1 MGRFPDQVQEPSGA
15 EHMKGKDNMEEIE
28 TMMETTVE
36 GEDWTQVG
44 DEEVTEKMVG
54 KLSNKLPIVPLILTT
69 KEANAMARRF
79 RRNGLRAWR
88 RLITSLN
95 QDAFDGCE
103 DDI

>member
-1 MGRFPDQVQEPSGA
+1 
-15 EHMKGKDNMEEIE
+15 MKGKDNMEEIE

-44 DEEVTEKMVG
+44 DEDVMEKMVG

-69 KEANAMARRF
+69 KEANTIARRF

-88 RLITSLN
+88 RLTTSLN
-95 QDAFDGCE
+95 PGRLRRV
-103 DDI
+103 